1 MFKFENSFWASSKWK
16 PKKWKKDSYEK
27 IIWWQKCKN
36 MLSSM
41 MTEMQEY
48 AEFSRVLSAS
58 KLVIDAFKKFIDTI
72 FAQHK
77 LILIISLIKWLTII
91 FKYP

>member
-1 MFKFENSFWASSKWK
+1 MKI
-16 PKKWKKDSYEK
+16 KDSYLEK

-41 MTEMQEY
+41 
-48 AEFSRVLSAS
+48 EFSRVLSAS